1 MMYFTGWR
9 DPEVWAELG
18 IIGNSLSFTTDDTI
32 TKLGIGYI
40 KSNDAE
46 CAMDTAVRFT
56 LLNAGENGEISA
68 KQMLNHHTRMAALVE
83 EGIVA
88 DGWHKVKN
96 QEGNLVTKR
105 AWVYAEGFPVLF
117 KNRVSS
123 SYSYNNAHFPAYYL
137 GSTSVSFSEYS
148 GTLRNYNGESQYN
161 PNGKGLVTYPLQG
174 NERMLSNLLDDKT
187 VLRAINKSLNR
198 MTKSGKAIQVTAGRG
213 RTFRWNAWGWLES
226 YRQKHLTTLAKQRK
240 LGDKVNGWEFTKGK
254 VTNMYGVE
262 ICDHEWRPVEEVYR
276 YNVVL
281 KIPHRANSYG
291 GAYYERVD
299 WTTQKLPYSFLNK
312 DEAQTY
318 ANSLVLDTAHNRS
331 IIRINNKPVT
341 PTFEVTSTKIDLR
354 VEGSE
359 MIEDYLSPTAMYERM
374 LYGNLEMFTELN
386 DKLVNSI
393 YRVTVNKMQKEE

>member
-1 MMYFTGWR
+1 
-9 DPEVWAELG
+9 
-18 IIGNSLSFTTDDTI
+18 
-32 TKLGIGYI
+32 
-40 KSNDAE
+40 
-46 CAMDTAVRFT
+46 
-56 LLNAGENGEISA
+56 
-68 KQMLNHHTRMAALVE
+68 
-83 EGIVA
+83 
-88 DGWHKVKN
+88 
-96 QEGNLVTKR
+96 
-105 AWVYAEGFPVLF
+105 
-117 KNRVSS
+117 
-123 SYSYNNAHFPAYYL
+123 
-137 GSTSVSFSEYS
+137 
-148 GTLRNYNGESQYN
+148 
-161 PNGKGLVTYPLQG
+161 
-174 NERMLSNLLDDKT
+174 
-187 VLRAINKSLNR
+187 
-198 MTKSGKAIQVTAGRG
+198 
-213 RTFRWNAWGWLES
+213 
-226 YRQKHLTTLAKQRK
+226 
-240 LGDKVNGWEFTKGK
+240 
-254 VTNMYGVE
+254 
-262 ICDHEWRPVEEVYR
+262 VYR

-281 KIPHRANSYG
+281 KIPHRYSSYV